1 MIIKFVKFLCLAAYA
16 LALGHLAGLLPQDS
30 FSLAP
35 LIAVLLLVMHSV
47 ELLLMFKHVRLYRGP
62 VAVSILLTLLFGV
75 LHWMPL
81 ARKARKAE

>member
-1 MIIKFVKFLCLAAYA
+1 MIIKFIKFLCLAAYA

-35 LIAVLLLVMHSV
+35 LIAVLLLAMHAV

-62 VAVSILLTLLFGV
+62 LAVSILLTLLFGV

-81 ARKARKAE
+81 ARQARKAE

>member
-16 LALGHLAGLLPQDS
+16 LALRHLAGLLPEDS
-30 FSLAP
+30 FSRAP
-35 LIAVLLLVMHSV
+35 LIAALLLAIHSA

-62 VAVSILLTLLFGV
+62 LSVSILLTLLFGV